1 MTAESTPGRLQP
13 GPAQPEQAQIDLLDP
28 EGWRRRQAVVE
39 IADTDAGRY
48 ALRSALCFDP
58 DAGVR
63 AAAAQRLAA
72 LGAPAAWLREAA
84 CDALPLVR
92 EAAIRALA
100 RLRDQ
105 GAAPLLGRACTS
117 EPVWWVRRAAVLAL
131 AAIAGRAAVAVL
143 QKVLDDPFWRVRHAA
158 VQALAALGD
167 EHGDVRAALTADS
180 GNAPAAAAALAY
192 LRRHWRE
199 GAGGDALP
207 PPTASRPGER
217 TGARGAGS
225 AGGAGFWDD
234 DPAVMTARL
243 EDGRTRVSDAVL
255 IELLADSHEPLRKL
269 AARRL
274 REQGDVR
281 AFAAAAIWLDEPRIP
296 YAAETARDLL
306 DRLGDVARELAQ
318 EVLEPRPDGAVHGPG
333 AVAWALGW
341 IAATRC
347 ADLRAAVARHL
358 GAADARVRA
367 AAVHALAA
375 LGPESWD
382 GADGPEDPDV
392 PGVHVVW
399 RRLLDDGDED
409 VRLAAVQAL
418 AGQTDPAL
426 RALLDHVS
434 YAAQPAP
441 ARRLLAATAAE
452 DAGRDQV
459 SGAVRARLRDALRD
473 PDAQARAHALAALD
487 RMDDLDAAERELA
500 RRDPDP
506 WIRMAVLDAGSA
518 LAALAGEAASS
529 RPGAAPGEP
538 AIDSPVDSAMDAA
551 LDASVEVQRAA
562 LAWLVRHRRVL
573 APAERARAAQCA
585 AASPDPWQRT
595 RACALL
601 DAGQARELAAL
612 LRLSRDRQPMV
623 RAAAADGLEG
633 CADLA
638 ARVEA
643 LLDTAEARADA
654 DLRRAGYTWLL
665 RGLDAVAAVRLQR
678 ALADAAEP
686 ESVKE
691 HLLAMAAAFPA
702 EVMRAAGIA
711 RPARPGKAPRPAREP
726 AQRAAV
732 ARRPL
737 GSTGIAIAPLA
748 ISGVGGLSPA
758 ALRQA
763 HAAGVD
769 LFFWEPHH
777 AALTRF
783 LRESPR
789 RRAGLA
795 IAAGS
800 YHASPAAIE
809 ADVDT
814 ALRRLRTDHLDVFL
828 LFWVRSPARLSQQA
842 FACLERLKAAGKIR
856 AAGFSTHHRD
866 IACEAISTAAWDV
879 VMVRHSAAHPGAE
892 DAFLPLAATRGVGVL
907 TFSALCYGRLL
918 EASPGADG
926 PDGCA
931 GRAPPSAA
939 DCYRYSLSQPG
950 VTACISAPQR
960 YRELVENV
968 AVLDAPMLGP
978 EALEE
983 LRAHG
988 RRVHARSRD
997 FNELVR
1003 RVPAVAAGAETEKA
1017 EQADQAD
1024 QADQIQA
1031 LLDHAGREPRPLS

>member
-1 MTAESTPGRLQP
+1 MTAESSPGRS
-13 GPAQPEQAQIDLLDP
+13 QPEQAQIDLLDP
-28 EGWRRRQAVVE
+28 EGWRRRQAVAE

-58 DAGVR
+58 DASVR
-63 AAAAQRLAA
+63 AAAAQRLAG
-72 LGAPAAWLREAA
+72 LRAPAAWLREAA

-92 EAAIRALA
+92 EAAIRGLA

-105 GAAPLLGRACTS
+105 EAAPLLGRACTS

-131 AAIAGRAAVAVL
+131 AAIAGRASVPVL
-143 QKVLDDPFWRVRHAA
+143 RLVLDDPFWRVRHAA

-167 EHGDVRAALTADS
+167 EHDDVRAALTAAS
-180 GNAPAAAAALAY
+180 SNAPAEAAALAY
-192 LRRHWRE
+192 LRRHWHE
-199 GAGGDALP
+199 AAGGVAMP
-207 PPTASRPGER
+207 ASPASQASGPGER
-217 TGARGAGS
+217 TGAGGS
-225 AGGAGFWDD
+225 GGAGFWDD

-243 EDGRTRVSDAVL
+243 EDGRTQVSDAVL

-269 AARRL
+269 AVRRL

-306 DRLGDVARELAQ
+306 DRLGDVAHELAQ
-318 EVLEPRPDGAVHGPG
+318 EVLAVVEPRADGTAHGPG

-347 ADLRAAVARHL
+347 VDLRAAVAPHL
-358 GAADARVRA
+358 GAADARARA

-375 LGPESWD
+375 LGPHVPD
-382 GADGPEDPDV
+382 VGDGPDDPGGAGV
-392 PGVHVVW
+392 PNVRDVW
-399 RRLLDDGDED
+399 RRLLGDGDED
-409 VRLAAVQAL
+409 VRFAAVQAV
-418 AGQTDPAL
+418 AAQSDPAL

-441 ARRLLAATAAE
+441 VRRLLAAAAAD
-452 DAGRDQV
+452 DAARDQV
-459 SGAVRARLRDALRD
+459 SGAARARLRDALRD
-473 PDAQARAHALAALD
+473 PDAQARTHALAALD
-487 RMDDLDAAERELA
+487 RMDDLDAGERERA
-500 RRDPDP
+500 WRDPDP

-518 LAALAGEAASS
+518 LAALAGEPAPEASVDAS
-529 RPGAAPGEP
+529 GDASGE
-538 AIDSPVDSAMDAA
+538 
-551 LDASVEVQRAA
+551 ASVEVQRAA

-573 APAERARAAQCA
+573 APVERGRAAQHA

-601 DAGQARELAAL
+601 DAGETRGLAAL
-612 LRLSRDRQPMV
+612 LRLSHDRQPMV
-623 RAAAADGLEG
+623 RAAAADVLEG
-633 CADLA
+633 CTDLA
-638 ARVEA
+638 ARIEA
-643 LLDTAEARADA
+643 VLDSAGARADA
-654 DLRRAGYTWLL
+654 DLRKAGYTWLL
-665 RGLDAVAAVRLQR
+665 RGFDAAAAVRLQR

-686 ESVKE
+686 GAVKE
-691 HLLAMAAAFPA
+691 HLAAMAAAFPA
-702 EVMRAAGIA
+702 EVMHAAGLA
-711 RPARPGKAPRPAREP
+711 RPARPSKPPRPAREP

-732 ARRPL
+732 TRRPL

-777 AALTRF
+777 GALTRF

-789 RRAGLA
+789 RRAELA

-828 LFWVRSPARLSQQA
+828 LFWVRSLARLSEQA

-866 IACEAISTAAWDV
+866 VACAAISAAAWDV
-879 VMVRHSAAHPGAE
+879 VMIRHSAAHPGAE
-892 DAFLPLAATRGVGVL
+892 DAFLPLAAARGVGVL

-918 EASPGADG
+918 EASADL
-926 PDGCA
+926 DG
-931 GRAPPSAA
+931 RPAPTAA

-960 YRELVENV
+960 YRELVENL
-968 AVLDAPMLGP
+968 AVLDAPVLGP
-978 EALEE
+978 AALDE

-1003 RVPAVAAGAETEKA
+1003 RVPAVAPGAETY
-1017 EQADQAD
+1017 QTN
-1024 QADQIQA
+1024 QIQA